1 MTKESDNTLKG
12 EVILYKIGKDIEIDV
27 KLKNDTVWLT
37 QNQMAQL
44 FQQKKQTISLHI
56 NNIFKEKELSRSS
69 TVRKYLTVQSEGKRT
84 VKRNL
89 DYYNL
94 DVIIS
99 LGYRVKSKRGTQ
111 FRIWANKI
119 LKDYLIRGYVLNE
132 KVLKEKNE
140 RIKDLETALDIFSQV
155 VNQQQIGKD
164 EFSGILKVVTD
175 YTYALDTL
183 DEYDFQK
190 LKISGTTKKEIF
202 QITYDN
208 SKMVI
213 EKMKERFG
221 GSKLFGK
228 EKDDS
233 FKGSIGA
240 IYQTFGK
247 KDVYPSI
254 EEKAAHLLYFT
265 IKNHSFVDGNK
276 RIAAAIFLWYLE
288 MNNYLYNKNGLKRIA
303 DNALVGLCL
312 LIAQSDPKE
321 RDTVVKVIV
330 NLINTKNM

>member
-240 IYQTFGK
+240 IYQTFCK

-265 IKNHSFVDGNK
+265 IKNH
-276 RIAAAIFLWYLE
+276 
-288 MNNYLYNKNGLKRIA
+288 
-303 DNALVGLCL
+303 
-312 LIAQSDPKE
+312 
-321 RDTVVKVIV
+321 
-330 NLINTKNM
+330 

>member
-1 MTKESDNTLKG
+1 MTRENENQQKG
-12 EVILYKIGKDIEIDV
+12 EIILYKSGKDFQIDV
-27 KLKNDTVWLT
+27 KLQDETVWLSA
-37 QNQMAQL
+37 NQMVEL
-44 FQQKKQTISLHI
+44 FGRDKSVISRHI
-56 NNIFKEKELSRSS
+56 SNIYKEKELSKNS
-69 TVRKYLTVQSEGKRT
+69 TVAKYATVQMEGGREIKREI
-84 VKRNL
+84 

-99 LGYRVKSKRGTQ
+99 VGYRVKSKRGTQ

-119 LKDYLIRGYVLNE
+119 LKDYLIQGYVLNE

-140 RIKDLETALDIFSQV
+140 RIKNLETTLEIFSQA
-155 VNQQQIGKD
+155 VNQKQLGKD
-164 EFSGILKVVTD
+164 EFTGILKVVTD

-190 LKISGTTKKEIF
+190 LRISATTKKETF
-202 QITYDN
+202 HITYN
-208 SKMVI
+208 KSKKVI
-213 EKMKERFG
+213 NKMQEKFG

-228 EKDDS
+228 EKDES
-233 FKGSIGA
+233 FKSSVGA

-247 KDVYPSI
+247 KEVYPSI

-265 IKNHSFVDGNK
+265 IKNHSFIDGNK

-288 MNNYLYNKNGLKRIA
+288 MNSCLYNTNGLKRIA

-321 RDTVVKVIV
+321 KETVVKVIV
-330 NLINTKNM
+330 NLINKKNM

>member
-1 MTKESDNTLKG
+1 MIKQNKNEQKG
-12 EVILYKIGKDIEIDV
+12 EVILYKIGKDIELDV
-27 KLKNDTVWLT
+27 KLKNNSVWLT
-37 QNQMAQL
+37 QNQMTQL
-44 FQQKKQTISLHI
+44 FQQKKQTISFHI
-56 NNIFKEKELSRSS
+56 NNIFKEKELSRRA
-69 TVRKYLTVQSEGKRT
+69 TVRQYLTVQTEGKRII
-84 VKRNL
+84 KRNI

-99 LGYRVKSKRGTQ
+99 IGYRVKSKRGTQ

-119 LKDYLIRGYVLNE
+119 LKEYLIRGYVLNE

-140 RIKDLETALDIFSQV
+140 RIKDLETTLEIFSQA
-155 VNQQQIGKD
+155 VNKHQFGKD

-183 DEYDFQK
+183 DGYDFQK
-190 LKISGTTKKEIF
+190 LRISATTKKETF
-202 QITYDN
+202 QITYDK
-208 SKMVI
+208 SKKVI
-213 EKMKERFG
+213 EKMKEKFG

-228 EKDDS
+228 EKDES
-233 FKGSIGA
+233 FKGSVGA

-247 KDVYPSI
+247 KEVYPSI
-254 EEKAAHLLYFT
+254 EEKASNLLYFT

-288 MNNYLYNKNGLKRIA
+288 MNNCLYNKNGFKRIA

-321 RDTVVKVIV
+321 KNTVVKVIV
-330 NLINTKNM
+330 NMINKKNM

>member
-1 MTKESDNTLKG
+1 MQVKIHSLKFNADKKL
-12 EVILYKIGKDIEIDV
+12 EQFIEAKV
-27 KLKNDTVWLT
+27 NKL
-37 QNQMAQL
+37 NQ
-44 FQQKKQTISLHI
+44 F
-56 NNIFKEKELSRSS
+56 
-69 TVRKYLTVQSEGKRT
+69 Y
-84 VKRNL
+84 
-89 DYYNL
+89 D
-94 DVIIS
+94 DIIS
-99 LGYRVKSKRGTQ
+99 ADVFLKVDKDQSLE
-111 FRIWANKI
+111 NKI
-119 LKDYLIRGYVLNE
+119 AEI
-132 KVLKEKNE
+132 
-140 RIKDLETALDIFSQV
+140 
-155 VNQQQIGKD
+155 
-164 EFSGILKVVTD
+164 
-175 YTYALDTL
+175 
-183 DEYDFQK
+183 K